1 MKILTRYGLG
11 AMVACASLGSPVIAS
26 AGMSQR
32 EKEEIV
38 EMVISRIKRDPTIAF
53 EMLDA
58 LKQSARADAD
68 QAKETIKAGPR
79 MIELVEGNPH
89 GDIVVMDFSDYGCEA
104 CNTQSTELMLAAQKN
119 QRIKIVLR
127 DLPRS
132 GDDALQASI
141 DLVAAASAQKDWRSI
156 RKAYLSGQIKP
167 EMRIIALA
175 EGHSY
180 PSGADRDLAQI
191 ALDKNKALA
200 ERSGIEA
207 GPAAILIIGDHV
219 QILPS
224 PINAAKLA
232 EVIAATE
239 SSLRAAD

>member
-11 AMVACASLGSPVIAS
+11 AMVTCLTLGAPGLAS
-26 AGMSQR
+26 AEMSQR

-38 EMVISRIKRDPTIAF
+38 EMVIARIKSDPTIAF

-68 QAKETIKAGPR
+68 QAKETIKSGPR
-79 MIELVEGNPH
+79 MIELVEGNPQ

-104 CNTQSTELMLAAQKN
+104 CNTQSKELLLAAEKN
-119 QRIKIVLR
+119 PRIKIVLR
-127 DLPRS
+127 DLPMS
-132 GDDALQASI
+132 GDDGLQASM

-167 EMRIIALA
+167 EMRIVALA

-180 PSGADRDLAQI
+180 PSEADRDLAQI

-200 ERSGIEA
+200 ERSGIEN

-219 QILPS
+219 QLLQS
-224 PINAAKLA
+224 PVTADKLA
-232 EVIAATE
+232 EGITATE
-239 SSLRAAD
+239 TALRTAN